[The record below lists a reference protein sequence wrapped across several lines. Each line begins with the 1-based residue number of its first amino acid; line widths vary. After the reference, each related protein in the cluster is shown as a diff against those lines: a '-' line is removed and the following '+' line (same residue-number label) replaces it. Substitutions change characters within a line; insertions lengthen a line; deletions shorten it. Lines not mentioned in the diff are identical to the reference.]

1 MPRSVSTASCA
12 NAWADLVDTVR
23 GKTAARAVLRD
34 LLGIL
39 ASELGAPVAKLLLK
53 ENGGPF
59 PQLIVRSGTGA
70 SGEGETLT
78 VPVRGGVVSFEGVP
92 AGAST
97 RLDEP
102 RLTALGIAVR
112 AFGQS
117 EDVKRRQFE
126 VNYRGVEREALYDVG
141 LAIAAT
147 LNLEELSE
155 EILLRAV
162 SLLDARRGAFFRRRG
177 EEFELAQTFG
187 GEAAARVSTRELEG
201 LLADRPSAKVDVL
214 PGSEYLLAVPIGV
227 ESKLN
232 GLLVVGDKESR
243 EGVGPFRAP
252 DRRTL
257 ELFANQAAIALEN
270 AYLHRQALE
279 KERLEREG
287 ELAAD
292 IQKRLLPETTPE
304 IHGFELTGW
313 SRSARMVGGDYFNYI
328 RLEDGGYFLVLAD
341 VTGKGMPAAL
351 LVSSLDSALH
361 LLLNQGLRGERLLS
375 ALNTHIFA
383 SSASNTFIT
392 LAAVELDVK
401 NGCCRYLSAG
411 HNPSLWLRAGEPT
424 RKLGASGLPI
434 GLFEGATYSFE
445 ELELESGDLLCLYS
459 DGITECLSADDEE
472 FGIERLADALAER
485 QDRPLSE
492 TADSIRRQMTE
503 FAAVGARG
511 DDQTVVLLRRV

>member
-1 MPRSVSTASCA
+1 MQRSVSTASSA
-12 NAWADLVDTVR
+12 DAWADLVDAVQ
-23 GKTAARAVLRD
+23 GKTTVRAVLGD

-39 ASELGAPVAKLLLK
+39 ASELGAPVAKLLL
-53 ENGGPF
+53 NQGDDPF
-59 PQLIVRSGTGA
+59 PQLVVRSGIEA
-70 SGEGETLT
+70 SGEGATLT

-92 AGAST
+92 TGSAT

-117 EDVKRRQFE
+117 EETKRRQFE

-155 EILLRAV
+155 EILERAV
-162 SLLDARRGAFFRRRG
+162 SLLDARRGAFFRRSG
-177 EEFELAQTFG
+177 EEFELAQSFG
-187 GEAAARVSTRELEG
+187 GDAAERVSTGELDN
-201 LLADRPSAKVDVL
+201 LLAGRPSAKVDVL

-227 ESKLN
+227 ESKLM

-243 EGVGPFRAP
+243 EGVGPFGDP

-292 IQKRLLPETTPE
+292 IQRRLLPETTPE

-328 RLEDGGYFLVLAD
+328 RLEDGAYFVVLAD
-341 VTGKGMPAAL
+341 VTGKGMGAAL
-351 LVSSLDSALH
+351 LVSSLDSALR
-361 LLLNQGLRGERLLS
+361 LLLNQGLRGEKLLS

-383 SSASNTFIT
+383 ASASNTFIT
-392 LAAVELDVK
+392 LAALELDAK
-401 NGCCRYLSAG
+401 SGTCRYMSAG
-411 HNPSLWLRAGEPT
+411 HNPSLWLRAGEPP

-434 GLFEGATYSFE
+434 GMFEGATYRFE
-445 ELELESGDLLCLYS
+445 ELPLESGDLLCLYS
-459 DGITECLSADDEE
+459 DGITECLSEDDEE
-472 FGIERLADALAER
+472 FGVERLAETLAER

-492 TADSIRRQMTE
+492 TADSICGQMTD
-503 FAAVGARG
+503 FAAAGPRG